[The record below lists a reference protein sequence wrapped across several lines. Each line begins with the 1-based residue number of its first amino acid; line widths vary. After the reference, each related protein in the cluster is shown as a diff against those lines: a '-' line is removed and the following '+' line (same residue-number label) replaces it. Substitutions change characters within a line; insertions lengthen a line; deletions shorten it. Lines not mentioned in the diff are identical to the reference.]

1 MAWASHALPSRII
14 MLSYNLTVKGYP
26 NEEFGA
32 DPVVTLTITSPT
44 TIEELEAILE
54 PIRKSFNMSGESLSF
69 DITFQDLDR

>member
-1 MAWASHALPSRII
+1 
-14 MLSYNLTVKGYP
+14 MLVNNLSIKGYS

-54 PIRKSFNMSGESLSF
+54 PIRKSFNM
-69 DITFQDLDR
+69 

>member
-1 MAWASHALPSRII
+1 
-14 MLSYNLTVKGYP
+14 MLVNNLSIKGYS

-54 PIRKSFNMSGESLSF
+54 PIRKSFNMSGESMSF
-69 DITFQDLDR
+69 DISFRDLDI